1 MLPSLS
7 ITVARLRQSRLVQG
21 GLVVGA
27 GILVGNITGFFRI
40 AVTAYLVG
48 THARADALAVATG
61 PLDTLNSIVMN
72 TMLFAFVPMLMLRQG
87 AERLALFARAAQVFG
102 LILAAV
108 SLAGVVLAPEVIHL
122 LGPGLAGAQ
131 HDQAVQL
138 LRILAPSTLFA
149 GGAATYSALLYT
161 ERRFLVP
168 ALYQACLNGV
178 TIVASLSLWEVLGMD
193 GFAIGYTSGAA
204 LQLILTWWATRE
216 LRGAPRAAMTIPL
229 RDILVKPGMFV
240 LYGGLIAANIVVTR
254 AFATHGASGTAAA
267 FDYCM
272 RCANV
277 VIAYLVYPVAGTLVP
292 EIARLRG
299 TSDTQKAYR
308 LIDKSVGMMALASTV
323 ACAAGVLL
331 RTPVIALLFERGN
344 FTPESTQL
352 VSGVFLGFAPSLMG
366 WALMDVIARCFFA
379 LDRPKLPLL
388 AAFIPVT
395 VNLIVTTLLRAEG
408 RLADPA
414 MLGVGPSIGLVSGFV
429 VLFSMIH
436 LRRKAMLIAQ
446 PLVEAR

>member
-1 MLPSLS
+1 M
-7 ITVARLRQSRLVQG
+7 QG

-87 AERLALFARAAQVFG
+87 AARLALFARAAQVFG
-102 LILAAV
+102 LILAGV
-108 SLAGVVLAPEVIHL
+108 SVAGVVLAPEVIHL
-122 LGPGLAGAQ
+122 LGPGLAGVQ

-138 LRILAPSTLFA
+138 LRILAPSALFA
-149 GGAATYSALLYT
+149 GGAAIYSALLYT

-178 TIVASLSLWEVLGMD
+178 TIVAALSLWEVMGVD
-193 GFAIGYTSGAA
+193 GFAIGYTTGAA
-204 LQLILTWWATRE
+204 LQLVLTWWATRE

-292 EIARLRG
+292 EIACLRG

-308 LIDKSVGMMALASTV
+308 LIDKSVGMMALASAV
-323 ACAAGVLL
+323 ACAAGMLL